1 MTSRA
6 PSSKSTE
13 PPTPTLILGIETSC
27 DETAAAVVRGQTI
40 LSNVVATQDELHAP
54 FCGIVPEVASRAHV
68 ERVTEV
74 IERALTRA
82 GTGSITLPAALDAI
96 AVTHRP
102 GLIGSLLV
110 GLSAGKALAVAWDK
124 PFIGIDHIDA
134 HVHSVLM
141 SGAEPPVAVL
151 VASGG
156 HTSLFAL
163 DAPGQSRLLGATL
176 DDAAGEAF
184 DKVAAMLGLGF
195 PGGPAIEQAAKL
207 GGDHRAFAFPRP
219 LIDRP
224 GFDFSFS
231 GIKTAVLYTLRKQG
245 IHDNAPPPDLVA
257 DIAASFQEAVVDVL
271 VAKTLHAAEQLRLP
285 GVAIAGGVALNGRL
299 RESLARRAAEAGLSL
314 CVPDRS
320 LCPDNAAMV
329 AGLGAVLFERGERS
343 DLQLDASARTAAGRA
358 SRKGGRGLRK
368 VSS

>member
-1 MTSRA
+1 MTSHA
-6 PSSKSTE
+6 PTSKSTD
-13 PPTPTLILGIETSC
+13 TPVLILGIETSC

-54 FCGIVPEVASRAHV
+54 FSGIVPEVASRAHV

-82 GTGSITLPAALDAI
+82 GTAAAAAISAI

-219 LIDRP
+219 MLDRP
-224 GFDFSFS
+224 GFNFSFS
-231 GIKTAVLYTLRKQG
+231 GIKTAVLYTLRELG
-245 IHDNAPPPDLVA
+245 IHENAPPPDRTLTA

-271 VAKTLHAAEQLRLP
+271 VGKTLHAAEQLRLP

-299 RESLARRAAEAGLSL
+299 RECLARRAAEAGLSL

-320 LCPDNAAMV
+320 LCSDNAAMV

>member
-6 PSSKSTE
+6 PTSKSTE
-13 PPTPTLILGIETSC
+13 PPIPILILGIETSC

-54 FCGIVPEVASRAHV
+54 FSGIVPEVASRAHV

-82 GTGSITLPAALDAI
+82 ESVTLPAALDAI

-110 GLSAGKALAVAWDK
+110 GLSAGKALAVAWNK

-141 SGAEPPVAVL
+141 SGAELPVAVL

-207 GGDHRAFAFPRP
+207 GDHRAFAFPRP
-219 LIDRP
+219 LLDRP

-245 IHDNAPPPDLVA
+245 IHENTPPPDLVA

-271 VAKTLHAAEQLRLP
+271 VGKTLHAAEQLRLP

-299 RESLARRAAEAGLSL
+299 RECLARRAAEAGLSL